1 MFMNKWGKKL
11 IYGGSLVGTCVGLY
25 VIFEDTMK
33 LKTFEKEKVIETGG
47 DPRNMVYLVT
57 GANSG
62 IGRSLAWEL
71 AAMQHKVFLLCRDMK
86 KCEKTREMIVLDT
99 KNKYVYCR
107 PCDLSSQK
115 SIRDFVD
122 EFKKNKFEGIDGL
135 CNNGGVMDIK
145 DRNTTSEGIEQ
156 QFGVNHVGHFLLTR
170 LLEDMI
176 KAKKGRI
183 VYLLNLDY
191 RLGVVDFSDINFT
204 HRKYNPSTAYKQS
217 QLANAMFIQ
226 HYSKL
231 NSPDVLTI
239 NGAYPGVCNT
249 NIKRHMSVERS
260 FFGSYVSGPF
270 LNLFGRQSIEGA
282 QTPLKL
288 LIDPSLEGVTGKL
301 FSNLEEINVNDKA
314 TQNDLNTRL
323 YLMDE
328 YWTDLI
334 THEDL
339 VKSNVRVQSKTNE

>member
-1 MFMNKWGKKL
+1 
-11 IYGGSLVGTCVGLY
+11 
-25 VIFEDTMK
+25 
-33 LKTFEKEKVIETGG
+33 
-47 DPRNMVYLVT
+47 
-57 GANSG
+57 
-62 IGRSLAWEL
+62 
-71 AAMQHKVFLLCRDMK
+71 
-86 KCEKTREMIVLDT
+86 
-99 KNKYVYCR
+99 
-107 PCDLSSQK
+107 
-115 SIRDFVD
+115 
-122 EFKKNKFEGIDGL
+122 
-135 CNNGGVMDIK
+135 MDIK

-170 LLEDMI
+170 LLEGMI
-176 KAKKGRI
+176 KAKNGRI

>member
-122 EFKKNKFEGIDGL
+122 EFKKE
-135 CNNGGVMDIK
+135 
-145 DRNTTSEGIEQ
+145 
-156 QFGVNHVGHFLLTR
+156 
-170 LLEDMI
+170 
-176 KAKKGRI
+176 
-183 VYLLNLDY
+183 
-191 RLGVVDFSDINFT
+191 
-204 HRKYNPSTAYKQS
+204 
-217 QLANAMFIQ
+217 
-226 HYSKL
+226 
-231 NSPDVLTI
+231 
-239 NGAYPGVCNT
+239 
-249 NIKRHMSVERS
+249 
-260 FFGSYVSGPF
+260 
-270 LNLFGRQSIEGA
+270 
-282 QTPLKL
+282 
-288 LIDPSLEGVTGKL
+288 
-301 FSNLEEINVNDKA
+301 
-314 TQNDLNTRL
+314 
-323 YLMDE
+323 
-328 YWTDLI
+328 
-334 THEDL
+334 
-339 VKSNVRVQSKTNE
+339 